1 MLKLVKNTTGFFN
14 CITNNVI
21 TSNKAITSFSAK
33 NINTTSNRYFSSSTN
48 IDNKIINNNNSNSN
62 NNKILITT
70 PIFYVNGPPH
80 IGHLYT
86 AILGD
91 AFARWNR
98 FIGNDTLFMTGTDE
112 HGSKVEEA
120 AKKNGLNNVEYT
132 NQISNRF
139 RELFDYSNIKYDDYI
154 RTTEQRHK
162 VAVQS
167 MWNRLLERG
176 YIYKGKYQG
185 WYCMSDE
192 SFLTP
197 NQVVEGMSPI
207 TPSNPVSKKCMVS
220 LESGHVVEWL
230 EEENYM
236 FKLSAFKEDIEKW
249 LDNHNVYPFVYES
262 QIRHLLKD
270 GLKDLSISRPTSRC
284 SWGIPVP
291 NDPSQ
296 TIYVWLDA
304 LTNYMTVTGYPNV
317 DANDSSS
324 YWSNACH
331 IIGKDIVKFHI
342 IYWPAF
348 LLAAGYPLPKKII
361 CHAHWTV
368 NREKMSKSRGNVI
381 NPVESIDKYG
391 LEGVRYFLLKGGG
404 MEDDGDWSDHEI
416 NIKLTADLASTFGNL
431 VSRSTGKALHPSG
444 QWPTKVVDESLL
456 QNSEKEMIKSIS
468 NAIEKTSVQFNK
480 GDFKQGIYEILD
492 FLYSVNGYIQNQ
504 KPWTLVPKKDKVVG
518 DLQRLNTIMYT
529 ALECVRIASLLL
541 TPIIPQA
548 TKSTLDHLS
557 IPESKRTLNDLSFGF
572 DYMTETM
579 NNQVP
584 STSIILFKRV
594 DNK

>member
-1 MLKLVKNTTGFFN
+1 MLKLGANLLN
-14 CITNNVI
+14 CTKFIRNN
-21 TSNKAITSFSAK
+21 SGGSLSLLNY
-33 NINTTSNRYFSSSTN
+33 RYFSSTTTATDTLKN
-48 IDNKIINNNNSNSN
+48 DNK
-62 NNKILITT
+62 KILITT

-86 AILGD
+86 GILAD
-91 AFARWNR
+91 AFSRWNK
-98 FIGNDTLFMTGTDE
+98 FSGNDTLFMTGTDE

-120 AKKNGLNNVEYT
+120 AKKNGLNTVEYT

-139 RELFDYSNIKYDDYI
+139 RELFDFSNIKYDDYI
-154 RTTEQRHK
+154 RTTEPRHK
-162 VAVQS
+162 VAVEA

-192 SFLTP
+192 SFLT
-197 NQVVEGMSPI
+197 NSQVTEGMSPV
-207 TPSNPVSKKCMVS
+207 TPTNPVSKKCMVS

-249 LDNHNVYPFVYES
+249 LDNNKVYPLVYEN

-304 LTNYMTVTGYPNV
+304 LTNYMTVTGYPHT
-317 DANDSSS
+317 DANDPNS
-324 YWSNACH
+324 YWSNVCH

-348 LLAAGYPLPKKII
+348 LLAAGYPLPQKII

-368 NREKMSKSRGNVI
+368 NREKMSKSRGNVV
-381 NPVESIDKYG
+381 NPVESIEKYG

-404 MEDDGDWSDHEI
+404 LEDDGDWSDNEI

-444 QWPTKVVDESLL
+444 QWPSKVVDESLFTE
-456 QNSEKEMIKSIS
+456 SDKEMIKEI
-468 NAIEKTSVQFNK
+468 NKAIEKTSIQFNR

-492 FLYSVNGYIQNQ
+492 FLYAVNGYIQSQ

-518 DLQRLNTIMYT
+518 DLTRLNTIMYT
-529 ALECVRIASLLL
+529 ALECVRIVSLLL
-541 TPIIPQA
+541 TPVIPQA

-557 IPESKRTLNDLSFGF
+557 IPDSNRRLKDLKFGF
-572 DYMTETM
+572 DYINQCT
-579 NNQVP
+579 NDQVP

-594 DNK
+594 DK